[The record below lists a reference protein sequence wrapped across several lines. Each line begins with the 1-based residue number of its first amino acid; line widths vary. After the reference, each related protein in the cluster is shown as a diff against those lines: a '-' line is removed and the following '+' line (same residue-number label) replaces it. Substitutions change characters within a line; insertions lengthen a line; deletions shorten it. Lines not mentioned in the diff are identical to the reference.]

1 MAEDTDREARSE
13 EATEKRLSD
22 AVEKGNVP
30 FSREAV
36 TCGSLIACLMALS
49 LVGPLAAARVSVGL
63 SSVLDGAG
71 TIHLEDREEAAILL
85 TAVLRVASLGILPV
99 MLLLMAGGLIAALA
113 QNMPRASLERISPQL
128 ARISP
133 TAGFKRLFGLQGLIE
148 FSKSLLKLVAVCA
161 AAGLAIRG
169 GLANMLNGL
178 ETEPQFLPR
187 LALDLV
193 IKLLMMLCSLAALLA
208 AGDLVWSRIKWRRD
222 LRMTRQEVKDEYKQ
236 AEGDQTLK
244 HKARTAA
251 RQRISR
257 RMMANLP
264 NATVIVTNPTHFA
277 VALRYVREEGG
288 APVVM
293 AKGADHLAFR
303 IRTLAAEHDIPIVEN
318 KPLARGL
325 YDAVEVDQMIPEEF
339 YKAVAEIIH
348 FLQLRRM
355 YRSPLS

>member
-1 MAEDTDREARSE
+1 MTEDADREARSE

-36 TCGSLIACLMALS
+36 TCGSLIASLMALS
-49 LVGPLAAARVSVGL
+49 LIGPWAAVRVSGGL

-71 TIHLEDREEAAILL
+71 TIRLDDREEAAILL
-85 TAVLRVASLGILPV
+85 AAVLRMGGLAILPV
-99 MLLLMAGGLIAALA
+99 MFLLMGGGLIAALA
-113 QNMPRASLERISPQL
+113 QNLPRASLERITPQL
-128 ARISP
+128 ARVSL
-133 TAGFKRLFGLQGLIE
+133 ASGFKRLFGLQGLVE
-148 FSKSLLKLVAVCA
+148 FLKSLLKLTAVCV
-161 AAGLAIRG
+161 AAGFAIRG
-169 GLANMLNGL
+169 GLTHMLNGL
-178 ETEPQFLPR
+178 ETEPQLLPR

-193 IKLLMMLCSLAALLA
+193 VQLLAVLCALAALLA
-208 AGDLVWSRIKWRRD
+208 VGDLVWSRIKWRRD
-222 LRMTRQEVKDEYKQ
+222 LRMTRQEVKDEHKQ

-264 NATVIVTNPTHFA
+264 RATVIVTNPTHFA

-288 APVVM
+288 APVVV
-293 AKGADHLAFR
+293 AKGADHLALR
-303 IRTLAAEHDIPIVEN
+303 IRSLAGEHDIPIVEN

-325 YDAVEVDQMIPEEF
+325 YDAIDVDQMIPEEF

-355 YRSPLS
+355 YRSPAS